1 MEKITGN
8 HSTNIPKKVWKS
20 TDNIEK
26 ETVERHGCLWNLKN
40 ASKLAETF
48 NINLLLLI
56 KQLYHSF
63 HKLIVIININE
74 ILFSEKLFK
83 FKINLYPNFKHLY
96 QIVFLFFIQV
106 FLTILILSYI
116 FTLLFLSSKIGKH
129 CEMPFLIIIFFKV
142 DSKMLVNTNWVVL

>member
-8 HSTNIPKKVWKS
+8 HFTNIPKKAWQF
-20 TDNIEK
+20 TEK
-26 ETVERHGCLWNLKN
+26 ETVESHGCLYPDDIWN

-96 QIVFLFFIQV
+96 HFVFLFFIQV
-106 FLTILILSYI
+106 FLTNLIFSYI

-129 CEMPFLIIIFFKV
+129 YEMPFLIIIFLK
-142 DSKMLVNTNWVVL
+142 